1 MSVKVTMRQL
11 ELLSDLSKY
20 FEALPEKSAKD
31 LQLAMNKVGGGTGL
45 TMFKREMN
53 SQVNFPS
60 NYLNGERFFL
70 AKKANP
76 NDLSI
81 VVAGRGEPTSLARF
95 VTKSKSKGLQVKV
108 NAAGGGSNLRRAFLV
123 KLNSGNQGLAVRVD
137 KGQTALK
144 NSTGAKRLTRN
155 KTKRKEGYESDQRV
169 FLLYAPSV
177 DQIFR
182 EVSLTNS
189 PEFLQMIEAEFLRQ
203 FLRDKNE

>member
-1 MSVKVTMRQL
+1 MSVKVTTRQL
-11 ELLSDLSKY
+11 ELLKNLSKY
-20 FEALPEKSAKD
+20 FEALPEKATHD

-60 NYLNGERFFL
+60 NYLNDERFFL

-95 VTKSKSKGLQVKV
+95 VTGGKSKGLKVKV
-108 NAAGGGSNLRRAFLV
+108 NAAGGGRNLRRAFLV
-123 KLNSGNQGLAVRVD
+123 NLNSGNQGLAVRVD

-144 NSTGAKRLTRN
+144 NSTGAKRLTRKGRN
-155 KTKRKEGYESDQRV
+155 YESDQRV

-203 FLRDKNE
+203 FLRDKND